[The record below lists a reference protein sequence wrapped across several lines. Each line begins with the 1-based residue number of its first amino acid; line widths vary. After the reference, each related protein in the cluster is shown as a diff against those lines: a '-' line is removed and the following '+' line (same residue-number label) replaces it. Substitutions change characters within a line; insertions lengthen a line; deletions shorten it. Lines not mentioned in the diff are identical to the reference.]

1 MAVVRCQALIG
12 LLHKALREYG
22 IRVRACGMAKLTEA
36 EYILLAQSIVKLLS
50 NLLLQV

>member
-12 LLHKALREYG
+12 SLHKALQEYG
-22 IRVRACGMAKLTEA
+22 IRVRACGMAKFTEA
-36 EYILLAQSIVKLLS
+36 ECILLAQSIVKLLS